1 MLEMAGHGT
10 QREVGDGRIRIRR
23 GKMGKS
29 IYLHGGY
36 GTEFLTNYYVFAYE

>member
-10 QREVGDGRIRIRR
+10 LREVGDGRIRIRR

-29 IYLHGGY
+29 IYLHGRNV
-36 GTEFLTNYYVFAYE
+36 TEFLTNCCVFDYE